1 MFAAL
6 GWRVA
11 NESSGQWTSY
21 LHCRRSTPESLLIP
35 TEWCGALQ
43 RKTAAVTAFLRPHS
57 QNYAIIRQISP
68 NPDKDRTNLGL
79 PQQVASKYAGKR
91 LLIVDDDADMR
102 LLLAEYFRRLG
113 FQVEEHEDGAAA
125 LEPATIGRF
134 DCFIFDVSMPGMT
147 GFELLKRVR
156 DRGVQTPAL
165 FLTAHDALDYK
176 VAGYE
181 SGGDDYLAKPF
192 SPRELEF
199 RVEALLR
206 RTSTLP
212 PERDTER
219 VEVGG
224 LVIDKRRHEVIRQG
238 VRIDLTPLEF
248 QILELLAS
256 EPGRAWS
263 RNALLDRV
271 WSTEYEGY
279 QRNIDPHINRLRK
292 KLETDPKNPRY
303 VLTVRGVGYKLNE
316 AP

>member
-1 MFAAL
+1 MSASINVYPTHGGSREDFSWFTLSEL
-6 GWRVA
+6 GYNHA
-11 NESSGQWTSY
+11 IFSKTS
-21 LHCRRSTPESLLIP
+21 
-35 TEWCGALQ
+35 
-43 RKTAAVTAFLRPHS
+43 
-57 QNYAIIRQISP
+57 IRI
-68 NPDKDRTNLGL
+68 KTNLGL
-79 PQQVASKYAGKR
+79 PQQVSSKYAGKR

-113 FQVEEHEDGAAA
+113 FHVEEKESGAAA

-156 DRGVQTPAL
+156 DRGIQTPAL

-181 SGGDDYLAKPF
+181 AGGDDYLAKPF
-192 SPRELEF
+192 SPRELEY
-199 RVEALLR
+199 RVEALLK
-206 RTSTLP
+206 RTGAIQ
-212 PERDTER
+212 PETDTER
-219 VEVGG
+219 VEVGD

-238 VRIDLTPLEF
+238 TRIDLTPLEF

>member
-1 MFAAL
+1 M
-6 GWRVA
+6 
-11 NESSGQWTSY
+11 
-21 LHCRRSTPESLLIP
+21 
-35 TEWCGALQ
+35 
-43 RKTAAVTAFLRPHS
+43 
-57 QNYAIIRQISP
+57 
-68 NPDKDRTNLGL
+68 GL

-113 FQVEEHEDGAAA
+113 FHVEEHETGADA

-134 DCFIFDVSMPGMT
+134 DCFIFDVSMPGMS

-156 DRGVQTPAL
+156 ERGVQTPAL

-192 SPRELEF
+192 SPRELEY
-199 RVEALLR
+199 RVEALLK
-206 RTSTLP
+206 RTGTVQPTNDS
-212 PERDTER
+212 ER